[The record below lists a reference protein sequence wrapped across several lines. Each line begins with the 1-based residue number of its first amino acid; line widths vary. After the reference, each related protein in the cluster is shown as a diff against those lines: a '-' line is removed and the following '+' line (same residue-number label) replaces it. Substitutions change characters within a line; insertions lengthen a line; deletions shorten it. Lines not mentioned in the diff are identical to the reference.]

1 MIKKTLYAAKYLFLL
16 SIIVCQ
22 FLSQTA
28 SAVVTRQ
35 SIAVPAYE
43 YPTLPLWDDIESAGS
58 QIPFVVAN
66 PNSGPGAS
74 TNPDY
79 TAQINRNTA
88 NSTRTIGYLDTNY
101 QSRPIADVIADVD
114 LWRALYPG
122 ITGLM
127 LDRIDDATS
136 AQTCYLSAVYNY
148 IKATKPNDLVVDN
161 YGTHI
166 ANEAEPYG
174 DIFITGE
181 GDATTYLSTWTQPGS
196 GFEADSA
203 NQNRLMHIVYD
214 ADAATYPSV
223 LAKMRASD
231 IGWVYITDDVLPN
244 PYDGAVSY
252 WNTEVSD
259 VATLPPSL
267 IPNRGPSNV
276 PTGCIDLQ
284 SAVSQNA
291 PGPNTPTSSLLNA
304 NLTIDNDAAAEQ
316 IAYSSSRVAFTLPAG
331 VTLASASGTSWTCA
345 GNSCTY
351 AANLAPGVS
360 STALAAQFTTDCS
373 FTSGSIDYSITGFNN
388 QVFDTGSLAVQ
399 PPACPNGTMANATLA
414 ETGGPLS
421 LPIAIGAGMLAL
433 GMIIKILPVLKR
445 NNK

>member
-1 MIKKTLYAAKYLFLL
+1 
-16 SIIVCQ
+16 
-22 FLSQTA
+22 
-28 SAVVTRQ
+28 
-35 SIAVPAYE
+35 
-43 YPTLPLWDDIESAGS
+43 
-58 QIPFVVAN
+58 
-66 PNSGPGAS
+66 
-74 TNPDY
+74 
-79 TAQINRNTA
+79 
-88 NSTRTIGYLDTNY
+88 
-101 QSRPIADVIADVD
+101 
-114 LWRALYPG
+114 
-122 ITGLM
+122 
-127 LDRIDDATS
+127 
-136 AQTCYLSAVYNY
+136 
-148 IKATKPNDLVVDN
+148 
-161 YGTHI
+161 
-166 ANEAEPYG
+166 
-174 DIFITGE
+174 
-181 GDATTYLSTWTQPGS
+181 
-196 GFEADSA
+196 
-203 NQNRLMHIVYD
+203 IVYD